1 VKLIKRNIDALP
13 TPDKRHYVYDD
24 ELSGF
29 ALSVL
34 PTGRK
39 TFVAHYRLGGGL
51 DRPPSSGPSRL
62 LVHHQL

>member
-1 VKLIKRNIDALP
+1 MKLIKRNIDALP
-13 TPDKRHYVYDD
+13 RPDKRHYVYDD

-39 TFVAHYRLGGGL
+39 TFIAHYRVGGG
-51 DRPPSSGPSRL
+51 RTGR
-62 LVHHQL
+62 QR